1 MLLYIQANVCLAGIL
16 LNGTETSIWKALI
29 LNHFLPEMIFIWFP
43 KIKKKKQTS
52 YGYLQSMAQQELNS
66 ATG

>member
-43 KIKKKKQTS
+43 KIKKKKTDFLWIFTEHGS
-52 YGYLQSMAQQELNS
+52 TRAQ
-66 ATG
+66 